1 MLHLVDATGKL
12 DQNTGQMLEQP
23 TFQALRVAQSGQVHP
38 LPNYYVAHYRQADA
52 VLTEI
57 ETVLGQL

>member
-1 MLHLVDATGKL
+1 LPAAR
-12 DQNTGQMLEQP
+12 N
-23 TFQALRVAQSGQVHP
+23 GQVHP

-57 ETVLGQL
+57 ETVLGKL